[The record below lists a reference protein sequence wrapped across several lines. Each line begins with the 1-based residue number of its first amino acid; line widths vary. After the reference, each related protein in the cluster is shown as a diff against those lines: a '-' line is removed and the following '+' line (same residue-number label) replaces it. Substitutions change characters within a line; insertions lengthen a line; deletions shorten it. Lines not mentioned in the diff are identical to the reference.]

1 VLLLLQRALSGRAA
15 PSPLMAHRVA
25 REAEAE
31 LDDIWY
37 YIAKEGGSIKITGR
51 VIDSITDRFFVLARR
66 P

>member
-1 VLLLLQRALSGRAA
+1 
-15 PSPLMAHRVA
+15 MAHRVA